1 MNRVEYKTYLKV
13 LASFDWKL
21 ISIKFKSNNDKSR
34 NFKAKFYQSLIDDF
48 IDEVSSYDFQQMAE
62 LTDLLDT
69 LMSSAINLG
78 IYGLVFAKQDYKL
91 IIGTKNAML
100 KQKGKIIGQIANAEI
115 QKLDTNFLKQ
125 NKNQSKE
132 NDPYLLSGNISDV
145 PFFLISSDK
154 DAKQFVKQYGL
165 SKFFN
170 PDKHIGSFTDI
181 LNPFKSKQYQDLSDY
196 GFNLLASQA
205 LAKFTYNK
213 DLDTVSHDLINK
225 FYYKAYMPKHKDPNW
240 DTYTRVSWDDGT
252 LSDPELLY
260 TINQERL
267 QKWLKNNNFSYDYF
281 ESYQNLLDS
290 IGKLNSEDK
299 ILDLF
304 VTTRS
309 QR

>member
-1 MNRVEYKTYLKV
+1 MNTQGYKTYIRV
-13 LASFDWKL
+13 LASFGWKL
-21 ISIKFKSNNDKSR
+21 VSIKIRNDNDK
-34 NFKAKFYQSLIDDF
+34 NEDFKVKFYQSLVDNF
-48 IDEVSSYDFQQMAE
+48 INKIGSYDSQQMAE
-62 LTDLLDT
+62 LTDLLDV
-69 LMSSAINLG
+69 LINSMISVD
-78 IYGLVFAKQDYKL
+78 IYGLVFTKSDYKL

-100 KQKGKIIGQIANAEI
+100 KQNDKIIGQIANKEI
-115 QKLDTNFLKQ
+115 QKFDTNFLKS
-125 NKNQSKE
+125 NKDQDKK
-132 NDPYLLSGNISDV
+132 NDPYLLSHDISDV
-145 PFFLISSDK
+145 PFFLINSDK
-154 DAKQFVKQYGL
+154 DAKQFVKQYSL
-165 SKFFN
+165 SNFFN

-196 GFNLLASQA
+196 GFNLLASRA

-267 QKWLKNNNFSYDYF
+267 QKWLKNNNFLYDYF